1 MLGINAAKKLATTAV
16 SIDVLS
22 TMKIDVG
29 DFLYQL
35 VPVYLATYCHNLEDR
50 NLNTSRRMHLKSAM
64 GMSESNL
71 KLFNNGK

>member
-1 MLGINAAKKLATTAV
+1 MLGINAAKKLATAV

-35 VPVYLATYCHNLEDR
+35 VPVYLATHCHNLEDR
-50 NLNTSRRMHLKSAM
+50 HFNTSRRMNLKSAM